1 MYLSNDFDDY
11 TVVYSSTKK
20 ISQKTSA
27 SRLSNTPKIIEIGF
41 LVFQELDLKVE
52 NLAWKREIF
61 NLM

>member
-27 SRLSNTPKIIEIGF
+27 SHLSNTPKIIEIG
-41 LVFQELDLKVE
+41 LVNNSGEPDAITTDFTSQKFS
-52 NLAWKREIF
+52 EI
-61 NLM
+61 